1 MIKTSG
7 LSKLSIF
14 MPHHI
19 IHLAEK
25 TIHYHGVF
33 GGSGKAFANLSKEPF
48 GTSMLAAWAL

>member
-1 MIKTSG
+1 MALMIKTSG

-25 TIHYHGVF
+25 TIHF
-33 GGSGKAFANLSKEPF
+33 MAF
-48 GTSMLAAWAL
+48 